1 MNFWITNTTC
11 IIYFRL
17 GTKWEEGVF
26 SEQKLEQASTLL
38 PLEEQVLPVEDEKCF
53 KKKIN
58 KNSEPNSKVD
68 SSKLES
74 LDYQCSCLNSTKF
87 SSLTVE
93 DLESVN
99 CKCHS
104 KSIKESNLDVKVVKE
119 RHISIDSARDSGIG
133 ENSNFADKYDDTSDE
148 DGVEKSNTFHLN
160 LPASSSSNCLRES
173 QTERY
178 SDLRGYWQPKL
189 KRSLAERLPNNSF
202 HLIPPSRYIFPGAE
216 VFYDPDEKL
225 HYEVDSSSSDS
236 SDIES
241 DVECNNASV

>member
-1 MNFWITNTTC
+1 MEPT
-11 IIYFRL
+11 L
-17 GTKWEEGVF
+17 K
-26 SEQKLEQASTLL
+26 SASTLL
-38 PLEEQVLPVEDEKCF
+38 PFEEQYLSAEEDKYSKETTD
-53 KKKIN
+53 
-58 KNSEPNSKVD
+58 KNPEPNCKVD

-74 LDYQCSCLNSTKF
+74 LENQCSCLNSTKF
-87 SSLTVE
+87 SSLNVE
-93 DLESVN
+93 DLESVS

-104 KSIKESNLDVKVVKE
+104 KSIKESNMDIKVVKE

-148 DGVEKSNTFHLN
+148 DGAEKNNTFHLN
-160 LPASSSSNCLRES
+160 LPASSSSSFKES

-189 KRSLAERLPNNSF
+189 KRSLADRLPNNSF

-225 HYEVDSSSSDS
+225 HYEGDSSSSDS